1 MHSILIFIIITLAII
16 IGILIGGIVTYYLL
30 NKKQKEIASLQNSSL
45 TTENSFPLKENVSE
59 KISFTPEKQEIF
71 VETKCCEDLSLMSVE
86 TKVKIIQK
94 LEKFEESGL
103 FTNKNLS
110 LPYLAAHLETNT
122 KYLSRVIKNYKNTD
136 FNAYINKLRID
147 YILRKLNDNKDF
159 RHF

>member
-1 MHSILIFIIITLAII
+1 
-16 IGILIGGIVTYYLL
+16 
-30 NKKQKEIASLQNSSL
+30 
-45 TTENSFPLKENVSE
+45 
-59 KISFTPEKQEIF
+59 
-71 VETKCCEDLSLMSVE
+71 MSVE

-110 LPYLAAHLETNT
+110 LPYLAAHRETNT
-122 KYLSRVIKNYKNTD
+122 KYLSRFIKNYKNTD

-159 RHF
+159 RHFKITTLAEEAGYSSHSKFAAIFKQIVGISPSTYVQH

>member
-1 MHSILIFIIITLAII
+1 
-16 IGILIGGIVTYYLL
+16 
-30 NKKQKEIASLQNSSL
+30 
-45 TTENSFPLKENVSE
+45 
-59 KISFTPEKQEIF
+59 
-71 VETKCCEDLSLMSVE
+71 MSVE

-159 RHF
+159 RHFKISTLAEEAGYSSHSKFATIFKQILGISPSTYIQHLEIGQIPRDIPNIDFEEPNLVV